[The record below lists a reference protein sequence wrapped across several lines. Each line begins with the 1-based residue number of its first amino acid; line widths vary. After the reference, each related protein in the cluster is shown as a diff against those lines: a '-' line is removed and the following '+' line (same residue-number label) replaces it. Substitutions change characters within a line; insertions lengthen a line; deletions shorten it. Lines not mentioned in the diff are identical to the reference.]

1 MANFRIG
8 HGYDIHP
15 LVRERPLVLGG
26 VKFDTDYGLVG
37 HSDADVVTHAVCD
50 ALLGAAGLP
59 DIGHFFPNTDAAFK
73 DINSQVLLK
82 KVTAELNQRGY
93 AIGNVD
99 VSVIAEKPRLI
110 NRLGEMKMVL
120 AASMGI
126 STEDIGI
133 KATTNEGIDD
143 LGRGL
148 GTAAHAV
155 VLVEKPGA

>member
-15 LVRERPLVLGG
+15 LVPGRPLVLGG
-26 VKFDTDYGLVG
+26 VKFETDYGLAG
-37 HSDADVVTHAVCD
+37 HSDADALTHAICD

-59 DIGHFFPNTDAAFK
+59 DIGHFFPNTDAAYK

-82 KVTAELNQRGY
+82 TVTSELLQRGY

-110 NRLGEMKMVL
+110 NRLGEMKAML
-120 AASMGI
+120 AASMEI
-126 STEDIGI
+126 SPEDIGI
-133 KATTNEGIDD
+133 KATTNEGLDD

-148 GTAAHAV
+148 GIAAHAV
-155 VLVEKPGA
+155 VLIEKIGG

>member
-15 LVRERPLVLGG
+15 LVPERPLVLGG

-110 NRLGEMKMVL
+110 KG
-120 AASMGI
+120 G
-126 STEDIGI
+126 
-133 KATTNEGIDD
+133 
-143 LGRGL
+143 
-148 GTAAHAV
+148 
-155 VLVEKPGA
+155 